1 MDIKP
6 KEGILLIKKHT
17 KTALKADIVTIDDEN
32 DRRLIT
38 GEVISDNSKK
48 YKKGDVVV
56 FGKYAIYLLTLK
68 GDNFFFL
75 DEEDV
80 IAKCDYKEV

>member
-1 MDIKP
+1 MEP
-6 KEGILLIKKHT
+6 KKGILLIKKHT
-17 KTALKADIVTIDDEN
+17 KTALKSDIITVDDEN

-38 GEVISDNSKK
+38 GEVLSDNSDN

-56 FGKYAIYLLTLK
+56 FGKYAIYQLTLK
-68 GDNFFFL
+68 GEDFFFL

-80 IAKCDYKEV
+80 IAKCNYKE